1 MSSLPSDLLPIP
13 TSPWDERPDEHPLDV
28 QECRTALW
36 MARGNISEAAD
47 ILKVTSM
54 RLRRFVKNS
63 VYLTA
68 EQDEARER
76 IKDKAESVVVEAL
89 EDAQDAGRRDS
100 MARFVLAGQGRDRG
114 YGNGAGGVTV
124 KGGSG
129 PIHITWGGGQE
140 MLSAEQEPE
149 TIDVTPNKV
158 ASNG

>member
-1 MSSLPSDLLPIP
+1 MSSLPSDLVPIP
-13 TSPWDERPDEHPLDV
+13 TAPYDERPDELPLDL

-36 MARGNISEAAD
+36 MARGNVTEAAAT
-47 ILKVTSM
+47 LKVTSM
-54 RLRRFVKNS
+54 RLRRFIKNS
-63 VYLTA
+63 AYLTA

-89 EDAQDAGRRDS
+89 EDVQDPGRRDS

-129 PIHITWGGGQE
+129 PIHITWGGGME
-140 MLSAEQEPE
+140 MLTAEEPQ
-149 TIDVTPNKV
+149 TIDVTPNKA